1 MRLKPIFIFNCKRVY
16 EQQPVTTQLKNTICR
31 AEFINLYNI
40 FVMYLNN
47 KYKYSHPGYMSA
59 YIPNMDTLY
68 LDCNKNKTIM
78 TMAF

>member
-47 KYKYSHPGYMSA
+47 KYKYSHP
-59 YIPNMDTLY
+59 IV
-68 LDCNKNKTIM
+68 
-78 TMAF
+78 